1 MWTNWSGSLECR
13 PRATDR
19 PLDEAGVM
27 AAVAR
32 AADRGLRIRP
42 VGAGHSDSPL
52 AVTDDVHLDCSA
64 LTGIVAVGTDRVR
77 IRAGTTLASLH
88 AALAEKDLALDVVP
102 DTDAVTVAG
111 AISTGTHGSGAA
123 VGSLSAQ
130 VITVR
135 LVDGMGAVRRIDGP
149 DLDALRTGL
158 GALGVLT
165 EVELRVVPAALL
177 HVHEEPGAP
186 SELLAEGGVL
196 DRHRWAE
203 VELHVPSGE
212 ALARWGDVSE
222 PGSEP
227 LPVVRRDPVR
237 AAAAG
242 SAEALGRM
250 VSWLAPTV
258 WRAPRW
264 GGSATG
270 PAHRLL
276 VDTRPQ
282 RTEFTEWALPRAA
295 LDAAVRE
302 LSAAAG
308 ARGLEVKAPVLVR
321 VGPAESG
328 WLHPATDR
336 ATAWIAVR
344 APRGTDP
351 GPLFGLV
358 ATVLTAAGGRP
369 HWAGRHDWTAAEVE
383 QAYPRLADF
392 RRVRDKLDPQRR
404 FANAHLDTI
413 LGP

>member
-1 MWTNWSGSLECR
+1 MWTNWSGGRECR

-64 LTGIVAVGTDRVR
+64 LTGIVSVGTDRVR
-77 IRAGTTLASLH
+77 IRAGATLASLH
-88 AALAEKDLALDVVP
+88 TALAEKDLALDVVP
-102 DTDAVTVAG
+102 DSDALTIAG
-111 AISTGTHGSGAA
+111 AIGTGTHGSGAA

-130 VITVR
+130 VTGVR
-135 LVDGMGAVRRIDGP
+135 LVDGLAAVRRFEGA

-177 HVHEEPGAP
+177 HVHEEPGTP
-186 SELLAEGGVL
+186 SELLEDGGVL

-212 ALARWGDVSE
+212 AIARWGDVIE

-227 LPVVRRDPVR
+227 PPPRRDPVR

-250 VSWLAPTV
+250 VSWLAPGV
-258 WRAPRW
+258 WRSPRW

-276 VDTRPQ
+276 VDPRPQ
-282 RTEFTEWALPRAA
+282 RAEFTEWALPREA

-302 LSAAAG
+302 LSAATA
-308 ARGLEVKAPVLVR
+308 ARGLELKAPVLVR
-321 VGPAESG
+321 VGAAESG
-328 WLHPATDR
+328 WLHPAFGRT
-336 ATAWIAVR
+336 TGWIAVR
-344 APRGTDP
+344 APRGTDS
-351 GPLFGLV
+351 GPLFDLV
-358 ATVLTAAGGRP
+358 GTVLTAAGGRP
-369 HWAGRHDWTAAEVE
+369 HWAGRHDWTAAEVD
-383 QAYPRLADF
+383 QAYPRAAEF
-392 RRVRDKLDPQRR
+392 RRMRDQLDPQRR
-404 FANAHLDTI
+404 FASTHLDTV